1 MLISFFL
8 QSTGGQAYEQRHFS
22 LRVRECLVVHSCLI
36 LCDLMDCSPR
46 GSSAHG
52 DAPGKNTGVGCH
64 ALLQGVFPT
73 QGLNPGLLH
82 CRWILYHLS
91 QPGRVREKG
100 QDSLRQDIMC
110 DYNDK
115 SDRKQVKENS
125 FTMESELTSPCNRE
139 DSSMV
144 WGWGGEWYVRI

>member
-36 LCDLMDCSPR
+36 LCDLMDCSPP

-115 SDRKQVKENS
+115 SDRKQVKE
-125 FTMESELTSPCNRE
+125 TVSPWSQN
-139 DSSMV
+139 
-144 WGWGGEWYVRI
+144 